1 MEVQINSGIKNRT
14 LVIKVSGK
22 LNTTTAPELETR
34 INEEFRPT
42 LPLDTLILD
51 LSELSYI
58 SSAGLRVLMALQK
71 NIMKQRY
78 GTRSLILQNPSGFCM
93 QVFET
98 IGVDAFFNIRR
109 TDD

>member
-1 MEVQINSGIKNRT
+1 MELQMSSEIKGRT
-14 LVIKVSGK
+14 LVVKAMGK
-22 LNTTTAPELETR
+22 LNTNTSVDFESR
-34 INEEFRPT
+34 VNEEFRPT
-42 LPLDTLILD
+42 LPLDTLIID

-78 GTRSLILQNPSGFCM
+78 GTRSLILQNPSAFCM

-98 IGVDAFFNIRR
+98 VGVDAFFNIRNS
-109 TDD
+109 

>member
-1 MEVQINSGIKNRT
+1 MELQMYSEIKGRT
-14 LVIKVSGK
+14 LVVKAIGK
-22 LNTTTAPELETR
+22 LNTTTSVAFESR
-34 INEEFRPT
+34 INEEFRQT
-42 LPLDTLILD
+42 LPLDTLVID